1 MERALDT
8 RVSSAESE
16 DRAAE
21 ANGFPRAAQVYLL
34 VVALGAAVATSMAF
48 AHGSPGSGDLITF
61 AILAGCAAIAQFFL
75 VGGGSYH
82 GLHTAIAF
90 VIAGALLLPPEL
102 VALMALVQ
110 HLPHGLKQRYPWYIQ
125 TFNVA
130 NYGLAALSAWSA
142 AQGVARLGDYV
153 PVGHELRFAAG
164 GLAASASWILVN
176 HFLLATMLR
185 LARAKSYRESGLFAL
200 KAMAMDLVVAA
211 LGVALASFWRSNPW
225 LIPAVV
231 APLVVSHRS
240 LSILALLRDSEER
253 FRAMFDSAAIGTGV
267 LDLDGKVMTSNR
279 ALEQM
284 LGYTKAELDG
294 MSAAELTHPDDRRR
308 ELELFAELA
317 EGKREEYRLEKR
329 CLAKGG
335 DIVWGHHTVS
345 LVRDAFTKPKFA
357 IAMLEDITPRKE
369 AEEERLRLE
378 TQLRQAQKMEAVGQ
392 LAGGVAHDFN
402 NLLTAIRG
410 YSEFALNRLGSEN
423 ASIRKDI
430 EEIAKSADRA
440 SSLTRQLLAFSRKQ
454 LLQPRILQLN
464 DVVSEVD
471 KMLRRLIGE
480 DIEVVTV
487 FGPTLG
493 RVKADPGQ
501 IEQVLVNLVVNA
513 RDAMP
518 DGGKL
523 TIETCNV
530 DVDEEY
536 SAAHEGLSPGRYVML
551 AVHDTGHGIDAQ
563 TKSRLFEPFFTTKE
577 QGKGTGLGL
586 ATVYGIVKQSGGYV
600 VVESEPGQGAA
611 FKVFLHRLEAG
622 ADEIERVVQI
632 AEERPRGSETVLL
645 VEDEDVVRNLVR
657 EILEGNGYTVL
668 EARNGAEALEIGRR
682 YAHSIHLLVTDVVM
696 PKMSGRELA
705 EHLVTIHRETRVLY
719 MSGYTDGAIGQHGV
733 LDPETELLQ
742 KPFTF
747 DALAQKVRKVLDAP
761 AATVAA

>member
-1 MERALDT
+1 MGRALDN
-8 RVSSAESE
+8 RVSTGEGGVRTP
-16 DRAAE
+16 D
-21 ANGFPRAAQVYLL
+21 ANGLPRGAQLYLF
-34 VVALGAAVATSMAF
+34 ALALIAVLATGISF
-48 AHGSPGSGDLITF
+48 TNGGPSTGDLATF

-125 TFNVA
+125 TFNIA
-130 NYGLAALSAWSA
+130 NYSLAALAAWGA
-142 AQGVARLGDYV
+142 AHIVGHAALGDSQ
-153 PVGHELRFAAG
+153 LRFALTG
-164 GLAASASWILVN
+164 VAASVVWIVVN
-176 HFLLATMLR
+176 HSALASMLR
-185 LARAKSYRESGLFAL
+185 LARGTSYRESGLFSL
-200 KAMAMDLVVAA
+200 KTMAMDLVVAS

-225 LIPAVV
+225 LTPAVI

-240 LSILALLRDSEER
+240 LSILSLLRDSEER
-253 FRAMFDSAAIGTGV
+253 FRAMFESAAIGTGV
-267 LDLDGKVMTSNR
+267 LDLDGRIVTSNR

-284 LGYTKAELDG
+284 LGFTKEEIE
-294 MSAAELTHPDDRRR
+294 SQTAAELTHPEDRT
-308 ELELFAELA
+308 LELQLFGELA

-335 DIVWGHHTVS
+335 EVVWGHHTVS
-345 LVRDAFTKPKFA
+345 LVRDGFSKPKFA
-357 IAMLEDITPRKE
+357 IAMLEDITPRRQ
-369 AEEERLRLE
+369 AEDERIRLE
-378 TQLRQAQKMEAVGQ
+378 SQLRQAQKMEAVGQ

-410 YSEFALNRLGSEN
+410 YSEFALNRLGDEPS
-423 ASIRKDI
+423 SIRKDI

-464 DVVSEVD
+464 DVVGEVD

-487 FGPTLG
+487 FGRTLG

-513 RDAMP
+513 RDAML

-523 TIETCNV
+523 TIETKNV
-530 DVDEEY
+530 DIDEEY
-536 SAAHEGLSPGRYVML
+536 AAAHEGLSPGRYVML
-551 AVHDTGHGIDAQ
+551 AVHDTGHGIDAE
-563 TKSRLFEPFFTTKE
+563 TKTRLFEPFFTTKE

-600 VVESEPGQGAA
+600 LVESEPGNGAA

-622 ADEIERVVQI
+622 TDEVAQVVQFV
-632 AEERPRGSETVLL
+632 EERPQGSETVLL

-657 EILEGNGYTVL
+657 EILEVNGYTVL
-668 EARNGAEALEIGRR
+668 EARNGAEALELGRGFR
-682 YAHSIHLLVTDVVM
+682 SPIHLLVTDVVM

-705 EHLVTIHRETRVLY
+705 ERLVTIHRETRVLY

-733 LDPETELLQ
+733 LDAHTELLQ

-747 DALAQKVRKVLDAP
+747 DALAQKVRKVIDAP
-761 AATVAA
+761 PATVAA

>member
-1 MERALDT
+1 MEHALDT
-8 RVSSAESE
+8 RVSNSE
-16 DRAAE
+16 VSKPRGSGDE
-21 ANGFPRAAQVYLL
+21 FPRKGQIYLLAL
-34 VVALGAAVATSMAF
+34 VVATVAATAPAFAGSSPSGNNILTFAVLAGAAAV
-48 AHGSPGSGDLITF
+48 
-61 AILAGCAAIAQFFL
+61 AQFFL

-125 TFNVA
+125 TFNIA
-130 NYGLAALSAWSA
+130 NYTSAALAAW
-142 AQGVARLGDYV
+142 GVAQVVGDAA
-153 PVGHELRFAAG
+153 PGGPELRFALTGA
-164 GLAASASWILVN
+164 AASLTWILVN
-176 HFLLATMLR
+176 HSLLATMLR
-185 LARAKSYRESGLFAL
+185 LARGTSYRESGLFSA
-200 KAMAMDLVVAA
+200 KTIAMDMVVAA
-211 LGVALASFWRSNPW
+211 LGVALASFWKSNPW
-225 LIPAVV
+225 LTPAVI

-240 LSILALLRDSEER
+240 LSILAQLRDSEER

-267 LDLDGKVMTSNR
+267 LDLEGRVVTSNR

-284 LGYTKAELDG
+284 LGYEKDELASL
-294 MSAAELTHPDDRRR
+294 SAAELTHPDDRDR
-308 ELELFAELA
+308 ELELFGELA
-317 EGKREEYRLEKR
+317 EGRREEYRLEKR
-329 CLAKGG
+329 VLAKDGEV
-335 DIVWGHHTVS
+335 VWAHHTVS
-345 LVRDAFTKPKFA
+345 LVRDAFTQPKFA
-357 IAMLEDITPRKE
+357 IAMLEDITPRRQ
-369 AEEERLRLE
+369 AEDERIRLE
-378 TQLRQAQKMEAVGQ
+378 SQLRQAQKMEAVGQ

-410 YSEFALNRLGSEN
+410 YSEFALNRVGGSDP
-423 ASIRKDI
+423 ALQKDI
-430 EEIAKSADRA
+430 EEISRSADRA

-487 FGPTLG
+487 FGRALG

-523 TIETCNV
+523 TIETSNV
-530 DVDEEY
+530 DIDDEFA
-536 SAAHEGLSPGRYVML
+536 SHHDGLLPGRYVKL
-551 AVHDTGHGIDAQ
+551 AVHDTGHGMDAE
-563 TKSRLFEPFFTTKE
+563 TKTRLFEPFFTTKE

-600 VVESEPGQGAA
+600 IVDSEPGRGAA
-611 FKVFLHRLEAG
+611 FKIFLHRLEAG
-622 ADEIERVVQI
+622 VDE
-632 AEERPRGSETVLL
+632 AEHPVRLEEARPRGSETVLL
-645 VEDEDVVRNLVR
+645 VEDEEVVRNLVR
-657 EILEGNGYTVL
+657 EILQGNGYAVL
-668 EARNGAEALEIGRR
+668 EARNGAEALELGERFT
-682 YAHSIHLLVTDVVM
+682 APIHLLVTDVVM

-705 EHLVTIHRETRVLY
+705 ERLVTIHRETRVLY

-733 LDPETELLQ
+733 LDPHTELLQ

-747 DALAQKVRKVLDAP
+747 DDLAQKVRKVLDAP
-761 AATVAA
+761 PATVAA

>member
-1 MERALDT
+1 MMQSQGVPAAAGHAAVQDPRMVEGLPRRAQ
-8 RVSSAESE
+8 A
-16 DRAAE
+16 
-21 ANGFPRAAQVYLL
+21 YLL
-34 VVALGAAVATSMAF
+34 AVGAAATVAGALALT
-48 AHGSPGSGDLITF
+48 HGQPSSNDWLTF
-61 AILAGCAAIAQFFL
+61 AILATAAAVAQFFL

-90 VIAGALLLPPEL
+90 VIAGSLLLPPEL

-110 HLPHGLKQRYPWYIQ
+110 HLPHGLQQRYPWYIQ
-125 TFNVA
+125 TFNVC
-130 NYGLAALSAWSA
+130 NYTSAALAAWGTAQLVGGA
-142 AQGVARLGDYV
+142 APGDAQ
-153 PVGHELRFAAG
+153 LRFALAG
-164 GLAASASWILVN
+164 AAAAIVWIFVN

-185 LARAKSYRESGLFAL
+185 LARGKSYRESGLLSPATITT
-200 KAMAMDLVVAA
+200 DLVVAA
-211 LGVALASFWRSNPW
+211 LGIALASFWRSNPW
-225 LIPAVV
+225 LTPAVIG
-231 APLVVSHRS
+231 PLLLSHRS
-240 LSILALLRDSEER
+240 LSIAALLRDSEER

-267 LDLDGKVMTSNR
+267 LDLQGRVVTSNR

-284 LGYTKAELDG
+284 LGYTKDELA
-294 MSAAELTHPDDRRR
+294 SLTAAELTHPDDRSR
-308 ELELFAELA
+308 ELEYFGELA
-317 EGKREEYRLEKR
+317 EGKREEYRLEQR
-329 CLAKGG
+329 CLAKEGEV
-335 DIVWGHHTVS
+335 VWGHHTVS
-345 LVRDAFTKPKFA
+345 LVRDGFSRPKFA
-357 IAMLEDITPRKE
+357 IAMLEDITPRRQSE
-369 AEEERLRLE
+369 DERLRLE
-378 TQLRQAQKMEAVGQ
+378 SQLRQAQKMEAVGQ

-410 YSEFALNRLGSEN
+410 YSEFALNRLGEGN
-423 ASIRKDI
+423 TGIRKDI

-487 FGPTLG
+487 FGRALG

-523 TIETCNV
+523 TIETTNV
-530 DVDEEY
+530 DIDEEY
-536 SAAHEGLSPGRYVML
+536 AAAHEGLFPGRYVML
-551 AVHDTGHGIDAQ
+551 AVHDTGHGIDAE

-586 ATVYGIVKQSGGYV
+586 ATVYGIVKQSGGYIG
-600 VVESEPGQGAA
+600 VESEPGMGAA

-622 ADEIERVVQI
+622 KDEAERVVHI

-645 VEDEDVVRNLVR
+645 VEDEEVVRNLVR
-657 EILEGNGYTVL
+657 EILEGNGYTVI
-668 EARNGAEALEIGRR
+668 EARNGAEALGLGRR
-682 YAHSIHLLVTDVVM
+682 FTAPIHLLVTDVVM

-705 EHLVTIHRETRVLY
+705 ERLVTIHRETRVLY

-733 LDPETELLQ
+733 LDPHTEFLQ

-761 AATVAA
+761 PATVAA

>member
-1 MERALDT
+1 MTQSQRVAAVGGHAGAQGPRIAEGLPRRAQ
-8 RVSSAESE
+8 A
-16 DRAAE
+16 
-21 ANGFPRAAQVYLL
+21 YLL
-34 VVALGAAVATSMAF
+34 TLAAAVTLAGAIAL
-48 AHGSPGSGDLITF
+48 AHGRPTSGDWLTF
-61 AILAGCAAIAQFFL
+61 AILAASAAVAQFFL

-90 VIAGALLLPPEL
+90 VIAGALILPPEL
-102 VALMALVQ
+102 VVLMALVQ

-130 NYGLAALSAWSA
+130 NYGAAALAAWGA
-142 AQGVARLGDYV
+142 AQL
-153 PVGHELRFAAG
+153 VGNTAIWDSQLRFALTGA
-164 GLAASASWILVN
+164 AASVVWILVN
-176 HFLLATMLR
+176 HSLLATMLR
-185 LARAKSYRESGLFAL
+185 LARGTSYRESGLFSP
-200 KAMAMDLVVAA
+200 KTMAMDLVVAS

-225 LIPAVV
+225 LTPAVI

-240 LSILALLRDSEER
+240 LSILSLLRDSEGR
-253 FRAMFDSAAIGTGV
+253 FRAMFESAAIGTGV
-267 LDLDGKVMTSNR
+267 LDLEGRIVTSNR

-284 LGYTKAELDG
+284 LGFTKKELE
-294 MSAAELTHPDDRRR
+294 SQTAAELTHPDDRAR
-308 ELELFAELA
+308 ELELFSELA
-317 EGKREEYRLEKR
+317 EGKRDEYRLEKR

-335 DIVWGHHTVS
+335 DVVWGHHTVS
-345 LVRDAFTKPKFA
+345 LVRDGFSRPRFA
-357 IAMLEDITPRKE
+357 IAMLEDITPRRQ
-369 AEEERLRLE
+369 AEEAHLRLE
-378 TQLRQAQKMEAVGQ
+378 SQLRQAQKMEAVGQ

-410 YSEFALNRLGSEN
+410 YSEFALNRLGEGN
-423 ASIRKDI
+423 PSIRKDI

-464 DVVSEVD
+464 DVIGEVD

-480 DIEVVTV
+480 DIEVVNV
-487 FGPTLG
+487 FERSLG

-501 IEQVLVNLVVNA
+501 VEQVLVNLVVNA

-518 DGGKL
+518 EGGKL
-523 TIETCNV
+523 TIETTNV

-536 SAAHEGLSPGRYVML
+536 AAAHDGLYAGHYVVL
-551 AVHDTGHGIDAQ
+551 GVYDTGHGIDAQ

-577 QGKGTGLGL
+577 PGKGTGLGL
-586 ATVYGIVKQSGGYV
+586 ATVYGIVKQSEGYV
-600 VVESEPGQGAA
+600 LVESEPGKGAA

-622 ADEIERVVQI
+622 ADEIEHVLHVV
-632 AEERPRGSETVLL
+632 EDRPRGSETVLL
-645 VEDEDVVRNLVR
+645 VEDEEVVRNLVR

-668 EARNGAEALEIGRR
+668 EARNGAEALELGRR
-682 YAHSIHLLVTDVVM
+682 FKGPIHLLVTDVVM

-705 EHLVTIHRETRVLY
+705 DRLVTIHRETRVLY

-733 LDPETELLQ
+733 LDPYTEFLQ

>member
-1 MERALDT
+1 MGRALDT
-8 RVSSAESE
+8 RVSSGENAV
-16 DRAAE
+16 RAPE
-21 ANGFPRAAQVYLL
+21 ANGFPRAAQLYLFGL
-34 VVALGAAVATSMAF
+34 VLATALGAGLALA
-48 AHGSPGSGDLITF
+48 PGAPSTGDLVTF
-61 AILAGCAAIAQFFL
+61 AILAACAAVAQFFL

-102 VALMALVQ
+102 VVLMALVQ

-125 TFNVA
+125 TFNIA
-130 NYGLAALSAWSA
+130 NYGLAALAAWGA
-142 AQGVARLGDYV
+142 AHLVAATAIGDS
-153 PVGHELRFAAG
+153 ELRFALTGA
-164 GLAASASWILVN
+164 AASVVWILVN
-176 HFLLATMLR
+176 HSLLATMLR
-185 LARAKSYRESGLFAL
+185 LARGTSYRESGLFSP
-200 KAMAMDLVVAA
+200 KTMAMDLVVAS
-211 LGVALASFWRSNPW
+211 LGVALVSFWRSNPW
-225 LIPAVV
+225 LMPAVI

-240 LSILALLRDSEER
+240 LSILSMLRDSEER

-267 LDLDGKVMTSNR
+267 LDLEGRIVTSNR
-279 ALEQM
+279 ALEEM
-284 LGYTKAELDG
+284 LGFTKEELE
-294 MSAAELTHPDDRRR
+294 SRTAVELTHPDDRTR
-308 ELELFAELA
+308 ELQLFGELA

-335 DIVWGHHTVS
+335 DVVWGHHTVS
-345 LVRDAFTKPKFA
+345 LVRDGFSRPKFA
-357 IAMLEDITPRKE
+357 IAMLEDITPRRQ
-369 AEEERLRLE
+369 AEEARLRLE
-378 TQLRQAQKMEAVGQ
+378 SQLRQAQKMEAVGQ

-410 YSEFALNRLGSEN
+410 YSEFALNRLGDGNE
-423 ASIRKDI
+423 SIRKDI

-464 DVVSEVD
+464 DVVGEVD

-487 FGPTLG
+487 FGRALG

-523 TIETCNV
+523 TIETTNV
-530 DVDEEY
+530 DVDDEY
-536 SAAHEGLSPGRYVML
+536 AAAHEGLAAGNYVML
-551 AVHDTGHGIDAQ
+551 AVHDTGHGIDIE

-586 ATVYGIVKQSGGYV
+586 ATVYGIVKQSGGYI
-600 VVESEPGQGAA
+600 VVESEPGKGAA

-622 ADEIERVVQI
+622 ANAVEHVLHVV
-632 AEERPRGSETVLL
+632 EERPRGSETVLL
-645 VEDEDVVRNLVR
+645 VEDEEVVRNLVR

-668 EARNGAEALEIGRR
+668 EARNGAEALDLGRR
-682 YAHSIHLLVTDVVM
+682 FKGPIHLLVTDVVM

-705 EHLVTIHRETRVLY
+705 ERLVTIHRETRILY

-742 KPFTF
+742 KPFSF
-747 DALAQKVRKVLDAP
+747 DELAQKVRKVIDAP
-761 AATVAA
+761 PATVAA

>member
-1 MERALDT
+1 MSLAT
-8 RVSSAESE
+8 
-16 DRAAE
+16 
-21 ANGFPRAAQVYLL
+21 
-34 VVALGAAVATSMAF
+34 VVAAVPTF
-48 AHGSPGSGDLITF
+48 AHGAPKPGDLLTF

-125 TFNVA
+125 TFNVC
-130 NYGLAALSAWSA
+130 NYTSAALAAWGTAH
-142 AQGVARLGDYV
+142 VVGDVV
-153 PVGHELRFAAG
+153 PGNAELRFALAG
-164 GLAASASWILVN
+164 AAASIVWIFVN
-176 HFLLATMLR
+176 HMLLATMLR
-185 LARAKSYRESGLFAL
+185 IARGTSYRESGLFSP
-200 KAMAMDLVVAA
+200 KTMAMDLVVAS

-225 LIPAVV
+225 LTPAVI
-231 APLVVSHRS
+231 APLIVSHRS

-267 LDLDGKVMTSNR
+267 LDLEGRVVTSNR

-284 LGYTKAELDG
+284 LGYSKEELA
-294 MSAAELTHPDDRRR
+294 SLTAAELTHPDDRTH
-308 ELELFAELA
+308 ELELFGELA

-335 DIVWGHHTVS
+335 EVVWGHHTVS
-345 LVRDAFTKPKFA
+345 LVRDGFTRPKFA
-357 IAMLEDITPRKE
+357 IAMLEDITPRKQ

-378 TQLRQAQKMEAVGQ
+378 SQLRQAQKMEAVGQ

-410 YSEFALNRLGSEN
+410 YSEFALNRLGEGTN
-423 ASIRKDI
+423 GVRKDI

-487 FGPTLG
+487 FGRALG

-523 TIETCNV
+523 TIETSNV
-530 DVDEEY
+530 DVDEEF
-536 SAAHEGLSPGRYVML
+536 SETHEGLAPGRYVML
-551 AVHDTGHGIDAQ
+551 AVHDTGHGIDAE

-600 VVESEPGQGAA
+600 VVESEPGNGAA

-622 ADEIERVVQI
+622 VDEVQRVTQI
-632 AEERPRGSETVLL
+632 DEERPRGSETVLL
-645 VEDEDVVRNLVR
+645 VEDEEVVRNLVR

-668 EARNGAEALEIGRR
+668 EARNGAEALDLGRR
-682 YAHSIHLLVTDVVM
+682 FTGPIHLLVTDVVM

-705 EHLVTIHRETRVLY
+705 ERLVTIHRETRVLY
-719 MSGYTDGAIGQHGV
+719 MSGYTDGAIGHHGV
-733 LDPETELLQ
+733 LDPHTELLQ

-761 AATVAA
+761 PATVAA

>member
-1 MERALDT
+1 MRQALDT
-8 RVSSAESE
+8 RVSSSE
-16 DRAAE
+16 GHERAAG
-21 ANGFPRAAQVYLL
+21 ADGLPRAAQLYLF
-34 VVALGAAVATSMAF
+34 ALTLAASLAGAIALAQGA
-48 AHGSPGSGDLITF
+48 PGSGDLLTF
-61 AILAGCAAIAQFFL
+61 TILAGCAATAQFFL

-130 NYGLAALSAWSA
+130 NYTSAALAAW
-142 AQGVARLGDYV
+142 GVARLVSDGA
-153 PVGHELRFAAG
+153 PGSAQLRFALTGA
-164 GLAASASWILVN
+164 AASIVWILVN
-176 HFLLATMLR
+176 HLLLATMLR
-185 LARAKSYRESGLFAL
+185 LARGTSYRESGLFSP
-200 KAMAMDLVVAA
+200 KTMAMDLVVAS

-225 LIPAVV
+225 LTPAVI

-240 LSILALLRDSEER
+240 LSILAQLRDSEER
-253 FRAMFDSAAIGTGV
+253 FRAMFESAAIGTGV
-267 LDLDGKVMTSNR
+267 LDLEGRLVTSNR

-284 LGYTKAELDG
+284 LGYEKDELAG
-294 MSAAELTHPDDRRR
+294 LSAAELTHPDDRDRER
-308 ELELFAELA
+308 ELFGELA
-317 EGKREEYRLEKR
+317 DGKREEYRLEKR
-329 CLAKGG
+329 VLAKRGEV
-335 DIVWGHHTVS
+335 VWGHHTVS

-357 IAMLEDITPRKE
+357 IAMLEDITPRKQ

-410 YSEFALNRLGSEN
+410 YSEFALNRLGEGN
-423 ASIRKDI
+423 EGLRKDI

-487 FGPTLG
+487 FGRTLG

-513 RDAMP
+513 RDAML

-523 TIETCNV
+523 TIETSNV
-530 DVDEEY
+530 DVDDEL
-536 SAAHEGLSPGRYVML
+536 SIAHEGLAPGRYVML
-551 AVHDTGHGIDAQ
+551 AVRDTGHGIDAE

-577 QGKGTGLGL
+577 LGKGTGLGL
-586 ATVYGIVKQSGGYV
+586 ATVYGIVKQSGGYIA
-600 VVESEPGQGAA
+600 VESEPGKGAS
-611 FKVFLHRLEAG
+611 FKIFLHRLEAG
-622 ADEIERVVQI
+622 VDEADRTIAHIE
-632 AEERPRGSETVLL
+632 EERPHGSETVLL
-645 VEDEDVVRNLVR
+645 VEDEEVVRNLVR

-668 EARNGAEALEIGRR
+668 EAQNGAEALDLGRR
-682 YAHSIHLLVTDVVM
+682 FSAPIHLLVTDVVM

-705 EHLVTIHRETRVLY
+705 ERLVTIHRETRILY
-719 MSGYTDGAIGQHGV
+719 MSGYTDGAIGHHGV
-733 LDPETELLQ
+733 LDPHTELLQ

-761 AATVAA
+761 PATVAA

>member
-1 MERALDT
+1 MSRALDT
-8 RVSSAESE
+8 RVSSSAEAS
-16 DRAAE
+16 RAPE
-21 ANGFPRAAQVYLL
+21 ANGFPRAAQLYLSSL
-34 VVALGAAVATSMAF
+34 ALATALATGIAFTQGA
-48 AHGSPGSGDLITF
+48 PGTGDLLTF
-61 AILAGCAAIAQFFL
+61 AILASCAAVAQFFL

-90 VIAGALLLPPEL
+90 VIAGALLLPLEL
-102 VALMALVQ
+102 VVLMALVQ
-110 HLPHGLKQRYPWYIQ
+110 HLPHGLKSRYPWYIQ
-125 TFNVA
+125 TFNIA
-130 NYGLAALSAWSA
+130 NYGLAALAAWGA
-142 AQGVARLGDYV
+142 AYSTKGLQGPLALT
-153 PVGHELRFAAG
+153 PELRFAIG
-164 GLAASASWILVN
+164 GLSASVVWILVN

-185 LARAKSYRESGLFAL
+185 LARAKSYRESGLFSP
-200 KAMAMDLVVAA
+200 KTMAMDLVVAA

-225 LIPAVV
+225 LTPAVI
-231 APLVVSHRS
+231 APLIVSHRS

-267 LDLDGKVMTSNR
+267 LDLDGKVVTSNR

-284 LGYTKAELDG
+284 LGYTKEELV
-294 MSAAELTHPDDRRR
+294 SLTAAELTHPDDRSG
-308 ELELFAELA
+308 ELDLFAELA

-335 DIVWGHHTVS
+335 EVVWGHHTVS

-357 IAMLEDITPRKE
+357 IAMLEDITPRKA

-378 TQLRQAQKMEAVGQ
+378 SQLRQAQKMEAVGQ

-423 ASIRKDI
+423 SSIRKDI

-464 DVVSEVD
+464 DVVGEVD

-480 DIEVVTV
+480 DIEVVTI
-487 FGPTLG
+487 FGRALG

-523 TIETCNV
+523 TIETTNV
-530 DVDEEY
+530 DVDEDY

-551 AVHDTGHGIDAQ
+551 AVHDTGHGIDAT

-600 VVESEPGQGAA
+600 VVESEPGKGAA
-611 FKVFLHRLEAG
+611 FKIFLHRLEAG
-622 ADEIERVVQI
+622 MDELERVVHI
-632 AEERPRGSETVLL
+632 PEERPRGSETVLL
-645 VEDEDVVRNLVR
+645 VEDEEVVRNLVR
-657 EILEGNGYTVL
+657 EILEGNGYTVI
-668 EARNGAEALEIGRR
+668 EAQNGAEALDLGRQVTTP
-682 YAHSIHLLVTDVVM
+682 IHLLVTDVVM

-705 EHLVTIHRETRVLY
+705 ERLVTIHRETRVLY
-719 MSGYTDGAIGQHGV
+719 MSGYTDGAIGQQGV
-733 LDPETELLQ
+733 LDPHTEFLQ

-747 DALAQKVRKVLDAP
+747 DDLAQKVRKVLDAP

>member
-1 MERALDT
+1 MT
-8 RVSSAESE
+8 QSQGVSAAAGS
-16 DRAAE
+16 AAE
-21 ANGFPRAAQVYLL
+21 QGRRRVEGLPRQAQAYLL
-34 VVALGAAVATSMAF
+34 AVGAVATLASGLALL
-48 AHGSPGSGDLITF
+48 HGEPTSGDWLTF
-61 AILAGCAAIAQFFL
+61 VILASSAAVAQFFL

-90 VIAGALLLPPEL
+90 VIAGSLLLPPEL

-110 HLPHGLKQRYPWYIQ
+110 HLPHGLQQRYPWYIQ
-125 TFNVA
+125 TFNVC
-130 NYGLAALSAWSA
+130 NYTCAALAAW
-142 AQGVARLGDYV
+142 GTARLVADAAPGD
-153 PVGHELRFAAG
+153 PQLRFALAG
-164 GLAASASWILVN
+164 AAASVVWIFVN
-176 HFLLATMLR
+176 HTLLGTMLR
-185 LARAKSYRESGLFAL
+185 LARGKSYRESGLLSPATI
-200 KAMAMDLVVAA
+200 MTDLVVAA
-211 LGVALASFWRSNPW
+211 LGVALASFWLSNPW
-225 LIPAVV
+225 LIPAVIG
-231 APLVVSHRS
+231 PLLLSHRS
-240 LSILALLRDSEER
+240 LSIAALLRDSEER

-267 LDLDGKVMTSNR
+267 LDLDGRVVTSNR

-284 LGYTKAELDG
+284 LGYTKDELANLT
-294 MSAAELTHPDDRRR
+294 AAELTHPDDRDR
-308 ELELFAELA
+308 ELEFFGELA

-335 DIVWGHHTVS
+335 EVVWGHHTVS
-345 LVRDAFTKPKFA
+345 LVRDGFTRPKFA

-378 TQLRQAQKMEAVGQ
+378 SQLRQAQKMEAVGQ

-410 YSEFALNRLGSEN
+410 YSEFALNRLGEGDT
-423 ASIRKDI
+423 SIRKDI

-440 SSLTRQLLAFSRKQ
+440 SSLTSQLLAFSRKQ
-454 LLQPRILQLN
+454 LLQPRVLHLN
-464 DVVSEVD
+464 EVVSEVE

-480 DIEVVTV
+480 DIEVVTA
-487 FGPTLG
+487 FGRSLG

-518 DGGKL
+518 DGGRL
-523 TIETCNV
+523 TIETRNV
-530 DVDEEY
+530 DIDDEY
-536 SAAHEGLSPGRYVML
+536 ASAHEGLYPGHYVML
-551 AVHDTGHGIDAQ
+551 AVHDTGHGMDAE

-600 VVESEPGQGAA
+600 GVESEPGKGAA

-622 ADEIERVVQI
+622 LAEAEPVVHI
-632 AEERPRGSETVLL
+632 VEERPRGSETVLL
-645 VEDEDVVRNLVR
+645 VEDEEVVRNLVR
-657 EILEGNGYTVL
+657 EILEGNGYTVI
-668 EARNGAEALEIGRR
+668 EARNGAEALELGRSF
-682 YAHSIHLLVTDVVM
+682 AGPIHLLVTDVVM

-705 EHLVTIHRETRVLY
+705 ERLVTIHRETRVLY
-719 MSGYTDGAIGQHGV
+719 MSGYTDGAISQHGV
-733 LDPETELLQ
+733 LDPHTELLQ

-761 AATVAA
+761 PATVAA

>member
-1 MERALDT
+1 VL
-8 RVSSAESE
+8 RVHQS
-16 DRAAE
+16 D
-21 ANGFPRAAQVYLL
+21 FPRAAQLYLFL
-34 VVALGAAVATSMAF
+34 LSIATLAATAFAFAFGRPSGGELLTFAVLAGSAAV
-48 AHGSPGSGDLITF
+48 
-61 AILAGCAAIAQFFL
+61 AQFFL

-102 VALMALVQ
+102 VAMTALVQ

-125 TFNVA
+125 TFNVV
-130 NYGLAALSAWSA
+130 NYAAAALAAWGA
-142 AQGVARLGDYV
+142 AQL
-153 PVGHELRFAAG
+153 VGSGGSELRFALM
-164 GLAASASWILVN
+164 GLAASLAWILVN

-185 LARAKSYRESGLFAL
+185 LARGTSYRESELFSA
-200 KAMAMDLVVAA
+200 KTIAMDLVVAS
-211 LGVALASFWRSNPW
+211 LGVALAAFWQSNPW
-225 LIPAVV
+225 LIPAVI

-240 LSILALLRDSEER
+240 LSILAQLRDSEER

-267 LDLDGKVMTSNR
+267 LDLRGRVVTSNP
-279 ALEQM
+279 ALELM
-284 LGYTKAELDG
+284 LGYEKDELAG
-294 MSAAELTHPDDRRR
+294 KSAAELTHPDDRER
-308 ELELFAELA
+308 ELELFGALVQ
-317 EGKREEYRLEKR
+317 GKREEYRLEKR
-329 CLAKGG
+329 ILAKSGE
-335 DIVWGHHTVS
+335 VMWAHHTVS

-357 IAMLEDITPRKE
+357 IAMLEDITPRKQ
-369 AEEERLRLE
+369 AEDERTRLE
-378 TQLRQAQKMEAVGQ
+378 SQLRQAQKMEAVGQ

-410 YSEFALNRLGSEN
+410 YSEFALNRIGDGDPSL
-423 ASIRKDI
+423 RKDI
-430 EEIAKSADRA
+430 EEISKSADRA

-480 DIEVVTV
+480 DIEVVTI
-487 FGPTLG
+487 FGRALG

-523 TIETCNV
+523 TIETSNV
-530 DVDEEY
+530 DVDDEL
-536 SAAHEGLSPGRYVML
+536 AAAYHGLLPGRYVML

-600 VVESEPGQGAA
+600 IVESEPGRGAA
-611 FKVFLHRLEAG
+611 FRVFLNRLEAG
-622 ADEIERVVQI
+622 VEEVDLVRVD
-632 AEERPRGSETVLL
+632 EERPRGSETVLL
-645 VEDEDVVRNLVR
+645 VEDEEVVRNLVR

-668 EARNGAEALEIGRR
+668 EARNGAEALELGRQ
-682 YAHSIHLLVTDVVM
+682 HTSPIDLLVTDVVM

-705 EHLVTIHRETRVLY
+705 ERLVTIHRETRVLY

-733 LDPETELLQ
+733 LDPHIELLQ

-761 AATVAA
+761 PATVAA

>member
-1 MERALDT
+1 MDEALDT
-8 RVSSAESE
+8 RVSGREQPE
-16 DRAAE
+16 PTTRGDD
-21 ANGFPRAAQVYLL
+21 FPRRGRLYLFGVVGVTILAAAPFFADGPPGTHDLF
-34 VVALGAAVATSMAF
+34 AF
-48 AHGSPGSGDLITF
+48 AV
-61 AILAGCAAIAQFFL
+61 LAGCAAIAQFFL

-90 VIAGALLLPPEL
+90 VVAGALLLPPEL

-110 HLPHGLKQRYPWYIQ
+110 HLPHGLRQRYPWYIQ

-130 NYGLAALSAWSA
+130 NYSAAALAAWGA
-142 AQGVARLGDYV
+142 AQL
-153 PVGHELRFAAG
+153 VGGGGSELRFALT
-164 GLAASASWILVN
+164 GLAASLAWIFVN

-185 LARAKSYRESGLFAL
+185 LARGTSYRESGLFSA
-200 KAMAMDLVVAA
+200 KTIAMDLVVAS
-211 LGVALASFWRSNPW
+211 LGVALAAFWRSNPW
-225 LIPAVV
+225 LIPAVI

-240 LSILALLRDSEER
+240 LSILAQLRDSEER

-267 LDLDGKVMTSNR
+267 LDLDGCVVTSNP
-279 ALEQM
+279 ALELM
-284 LGYTKAELDG
+284 LGYDKDELAG
-294 MSAAELTHPDDRRR
+294 KSAAELTHPDDRDR
-308 ELELFAELA
+308 ELELFGELA
-317 EGKREEYRLEKR
+317 QGKREEYRLEKR
-329 CLAKGG
+329 VLAKRGEV
-335 DIVWGHHTVS
+335 VWAHHTVS
-345 LVRDAFTKPKFA
+345 LVRDAFTKPRFA
-357 IAMLEDITPRKE
+357 IAMLEDITPRKQ
-369 AEEERLRLE
+369 AEDERVRLE
-378 TQLRQAQKMEAVGQ
+378 SQLRQAQKMEAVGQ

-410 YSEFALNRLGSEN
+410 YSEFALNRLGEGN
-423 ASIRKDI
+423 PGLRKDI

-480 DIEVVTV
+480 DIEVVTI
-487 FGPTLG
+487 FGRALG

-523 TIETCNV
+523 TIETSNV
-530 DVDEEY
+530 DVDEELA
-536 SAAHEGLSPGRYVML
+536 AAHDGLLPGRYVML
-551 AVHDTGHGIDAQ
+551 AVHDTGHGIDAA

-600 VVESEPGQGAA
+600 IVESEPGNGAA
-611 FKVFLHRLEAG
+611 FKVFLNRLEAG
-622 ADEIERVVQI
+622 VEEVEGILRIDD
-632 AEERPRGSETVLL
+632 ERPRGSETVLL
-645 VEDEDVVRNLVR
+645 VEDEEVVRNLVR

-668 EARNGAEALEIGRR
+668 EARNGAEALELGRQFT
-682 YAHSIHLLVTDVVM
+682 SPIHLLVTDVVM

-705 EHLVTIHRETRVLY
+705 ERLVTIHRETRVLY

-733 LDPETELLQ
+733 LDPHTELLQ

-747 DALAQKVRKVLDAP
+747 EALAQKVRKVLDAP
-761 AATVAA
+761 PATVAA

>member
-1 MERALDT
+1 MGRALDT
-8 RVSSAESE
+8 RVSTSKRGE
-16 DRAAE
+16 RAPE
-21 ANGFPRAAQVYLL
+21 ANGFPRAAQLYLFAL
-34 VVALGAAVATSMAF
+34 SLATALATGIAFMQGGLGA
-48 AHGSPGSGDLITF
+48 GDLVTF
-61 AILAGCAAIAQFFL
+61 AILAACAAVAQFFL

-102 VALMALVQ
+102 VVLMALVQ
-110 HLPHGLKQRYPWYIQ
+110 HMPHGLKQRYPWYIQ

-130 NYGLAALSAWSA
+130 NYGFAALAAWGA
-142 AQGVARLGDYV
+142 AQLVGGVALGDSQ
-153 PVGHELRFAAG
+153 LRFALTGA
-164 GLAASASWILVN
+164 AASVAWILVN

-185 LARAKSYRESGLFAL
+185 LARGTDYRESGLFSL
-200 KAMAMDLVVAA
+200 KTMAMDLVVAS

-225 LIPAVV
+225 LTPAVI
-231 APLVVSHRS
+231 APLIVSHRS
-240 LSILALLRDSEER
+240 LSILSLLRDSEER
-253 FRAMFDSAAIGTGV
+253 FRAMFESAAIGTGV
-267 LDLDGKVMTSNR
+267 LDLEGRIVTSNR

-284 LGYTKAELDG
+284 LGFTKEELEG
-294 MSAAELTHPDDRRR
+294 QTAAELTHPDDRTS
-308 ELELFAELA
+308 ELELFGELA
-317 EGKREEYRLEKR
+317 QGKREEYRLEKR

-335 DIVWGHHTVS
+335 EVVWGHHTVS
-345 LVRDAFTKPKFA
+345 LVRDGFSRPKFA
-357 IAMLEDITPRKE
+357 IAMLEDITPRKQ
-369 AEEERLRLE
+369 AEDERLRLE
-378 TQLRQAQKMEAVGQ
+378 SQLRQAQKMEAVGQ

-410 YSEFALNRLGSEN
+410 YSEFALNRLGEEDS
-423 ASIRKDI
+423 SIRKDI

-487 FGPTLG
+487 FGRTLG

-523 TIETCNV
+523 TIETKNV
-530 DVDEEY
+530 DIDEEY
-536 SAAHEGLSPGRYVML
+536 SAAHEGLAPGRYVML
-551 AVHDTGHGIDAQ
+551 AVHDTGHGIDAE

-600 VVESEPGQGAA
+600 VVESEPGMGAA

-622 ADEIERVVQI
+622 VDEVERVVHI
-632 AEERPRGSETVLL
+632 DEEQPRGSETVLL
-645 VEDEDVVRNLVR
+645 VEDEEVVRNLVR
-657 EILEGNGYTVL
+657 EILVGNGYTVL
-668 EARNGAEALEIGRR
+668 EARNGAEALDLGRR
-682 YAHSIHLLVTDVVM
+682 FTAPIHLLVSDVVM

-705 EHLVTIHRETRVLY
+705 ERLVTIHRETRVLY

-733 LDPETELLQ
+733 LDPHTELLE

-761 AATVAA
+761 ATVAA

>member
-1 MERALDT
+1 MQARELRAS
-8 RVSSAESE
+8 RGAESA
-16 DRAAE
+16 DRPAAK
-21 ANGFPRAAQVYLL
+21 ADFPRGGQLYLL
-34 VVALGAAVATSMAF
+34 ALGITTLAAAALTLIPAGPSA
-48 AHGSPGSGDLITF
+48 GDWLTF
-61 AILAGCAAIAQFFL
+61 ALLAGAASVAQFFL

-110 HLPHGLKQRYPWYIQ
+110 HLPHGLQQRYPWYIQ
-125 TFNVA
+125 TFNVC
-130 NYGLAALSAWSA
+130 NYTSAALAAWGA
-142 AQGVARLGDYV
+142 AQLVGEVAPGDSQ
-153 PVGHELRFAAG
+153 LRFALAG
-164 GLAASASWILVN
+164 AAASVVWILVN

-185 LARAKSYRESGLFAL
+185 LARDKSYRESGLFSV
-200 KAMAMDLVVAA
+200 KTMAMDLVVAA

-225 LIPAVV
+225 LTPAVI

-240 LSILALLRDSEER
+240 LSILAMLRDSEER

-267 LDLDGKVMTSNR
+267 LDLEGKVVTSNR

-284 LGYTKAELDG
+284 LGYTKEELV
-294 MSAAELTHPDDRRR
+294 SLTAAELTHPDDRCG

-317 EGKREEYRLEKR
+317 DGKREEYRLEKR

-335 DIVWGHHTVS
+335 EVVWGHHTVS

-357 IAMLEDITPRKE
+357 IAMLEDITPRKQ

-378 TQLRQAQKMEAVGQ
+378 SQLRQAQKMEAVGQ

-410 YSEFALNRLGSEN
+410 YSEFALNRLGSEKS
-423 ASIRKDI
+423 SIRKDI

-464 DVVSEVD
+464 DVVGEVD

-480 DIEVVTV
+480 DIEVVTI
-487 FGPTLG
+487 FGRALG

-501 IEQVLVNLVVNA
+501 VEQVLVNLVVNA

-523 TIETCNV
+523 TIETTNV

-536 SAAHEGLSPGRYVML
+536 SAAHEGLSAGRYVML
-551 AVHDTGHGIDAQ
+551 AVHDTGHGIDAE

-586 ATVYGIVKQSGGYV
+586 ATVYGIVKQSGGHV
-600 VVESEPGQGAA
+600 IVESEPGKGAA

-622 ADEIERVVQI
+622 MDEIERVVHI
-632 AEERPRGSETVLL
+632 EEERPRGSETVLL
-645 VEDEDVVRNLVR
+645 VEDEEVVRNLVR

-668 EARNGAEALEIGRR
+668 EAQNGAEALDLGRR
-682 YAHSIHLLVTDVVM
+682 VTTPIQLLVTDVVM

-705 EHLVTIHRETRVLY
+705 ERLVTIHRETRVLY

-733 LDPETELLQ
+733 LDPHTEFLQ

-747 DALAQKVRKVLDAP
+747 DDLAQKVRKVLDAP
-761 AATVAA
+761 PATVAA

>member
-1 MERALDT
+1 MQQARKLLASHGVGPAERP
-8 RVSSAESE
+8 
-16 DRAAE
+16 AAT
-21 ANGFPRAAQVYLL
+21 GDFPRRAQLYLL
-34 VVALGAAVATSMAF
+34 ALGLATLAAAAPAF
-48 AHGSPGSGDLITF
+48 AQAGPSAGDWLTF
-61 AILAGCAAIAQFFL
+61 AILAGSAGVAQFFL

-102 VALMALVQ
+102 VALIALVQ
-110 HLPHGLKQRYPWYIQ
+110 HLPHGLQQRYPWYIQ
-125 TFNVA
+125 TFNVC
-130 NYGLAALSAWSA
+130 NYTSAALAAWGA
-142 AQGVARLGDYV
+142 AQLVGDAA
-153 PVGHELRFAAG
+153 PGNSELRFALAG
-164 GLAASASWILVN
+164 AAASIVWILVN
-176 HFLLATMLR
+176 HLLLAMMLR
-185 LARAKSYRESGLFAL
+185 LARGKSFRESGLL
-200 KAMAMDLVVAA
+200 SPKTIAMDLVVAA

-225 LIPAVV
+225 LVPAVI

-240 LSILALLRDSEER
+240 LSILAMLRDSEER

-267 LDLDGKVMTSNR
+267 LDLEGRVVTSNR

-284 LGYTKAELDG
+284 LGYSKDELA
-294 MSAAELTHPDDRRR
+294 SLTAAELTHPEDRTR
-308 ELELFAELA
+308 ELELFGELA
-317 EGKREEYRLEKR
+317 EGRREEYRLEKR

-335 DIVWGHHTVS
+335 EVVWGHHTVS

-357 IAMLEDITPRKE
+357 IAMLEDITPRKQ

-378 TQLRQAQKMEAVGQ
+378 SQLRQAQKMEAVGQ

-410 YSEFALNRLGSEN
+410 YSEFALNRLGDGHDVL
-423 ASIRKDI
+423 RKDI

-487 FGPTLG
+487 FGRALG

-518 DGGKL
+518 EGGKL
-523 TIETCNV
+523 TIETSNV
-530 DVDEEY
+530 DMDEEL
-536 SAAHEGLSPGRYVML
+536 SETHEGLAPGRYVML
-551 AVHDTGHGIDAQ
+551 AVRDTGHGIDAV

-600 VVESEPGQGAA
+600 AVESEPGRGAA

-622 ADEIERVVQI
+622 VEEVERIVIE
-632 AEERPRGSETVLL
+632 EERPRGSETVLL
-645 VEDEDVVRNLVR
+645 VEDEEVVRNLVR
-657 EILEGNGYTVL
+657 EILEGNGYSVI
-668 EARNGAEALEIGRR
+668 EARNGAEALDLGRNF
-682 YAHSIHLLVTDVVM
+682 AAPIHLLVTDVVM
-696 PKMSGRELA
+696 PKMSGKELA
-705 EHLVTIHRETRVLY
+705 ERLVTIHRETRVLY
-719 MSGYTDGAIGQHGV
+719 MSGYTDGAIGHHGV
-733 LDPETELLQ
+733 LDPHTELLQ

-761 AATVAA
+761 PATVAA

>member
-1 MERALDT
+1 MGLALDNRVSTGERGERAP
-8 RVSSAESE
+8 
-16 DRAAE
+16 E
-21 ANGFPRAAQVYLL
+21 ANGFPRAAQLYLL
-34 VVALGAAVATSMAF
+34 CLSLATALATGIAFLKGAPSTGEVATFVILAACAAVAQS
-48 AHGSPGSGDLITF
+48 
-61 AILAGCAAIAQFFL
+61 FL

-102 VALMALVQ
+102 VVLMAVVQ

-125 TFNVA
+125 TFNIA
-130 NYGLAALSAWSA
+130 NYGFAALAAWGA
-142 AQGVARLGDYV
+142 AQLVHGAPLGNT
-153 PVGHELRFAAG
+153 ELRFALTGA
-164 GLAASASWILVN
+164 AASVVWILVN
-176 HFLLATMLR
+176 HSALATMLR
-185 LARAKSYRESGLFAL
+185 LARGTSYRETGLFSV
-200 KAMAMDLVVAA
+200 KTMAMDMVVAS
-211 LGVALASFWRSNPW
+211 LGVALASFWRTNPW
-225 LIPAVV
+225 LTPAVI

-240 LSILALLRDSEER
+240 LSILSLLRDSEER
-253 FRAMFDSAAIGTGV
+253 FRAMFESAAIGTGV
-267 LDLDGKVMTSNR
+267 LDLEGRIVTSNR

-284 LGYTKAELDG
+284 LGFTKEELE
-294 MSAAELTHPDDRRR
+294 SQTAADLTHPDDRAH
-308 ELELFAELA
+308 ELQLFGELA

-335 DIVWGHHTVS
+335 DVVWGHHTVS
-345 LVRDAFTKPKFA
+345 LVRDGFSRPKFA
-357 IAMLEDITPRKE
+357 IAMLEDITPRRK
-369 AEEERLRLE
+369 AEEERIRLE
-378 TQLRQAQKMEAVGQ
+378 SQLRQAQKMEAVGQ

-410 YSEFALNRLGSEN
+410 YSEFALNRLGDDDS
-423 ASIRKDI
+423 SIRKDI

-464 DVVSEVD
+464 DVVGEVD

-487 FGPTLG
+487 FGRGLG

-501 IEQVLVNLVVNA
+501 VEQVLVNLVVNA
-513 RDAMP
+513 RDAMY
-518 DGGKL
+518 DGGTL
-523 TIETCNV
+523 TIETTNV

-536 SAAHEGLSPGRYVML
+536 ADAHEGMSPGRYVML
-551 AVHDTGHGIDAQ
+551 AVHDTGHGIDSA

-586 ATVYGIVKQSGGYV
+586 ATVYGIVKQSGGYI
-600 VVESEPGQGAA
+600 VVESEPGNGAV

-622 ADEIERVVQI
+622 MDEIERVVRI
-632 AEERPRGSETVLL
+632 DEERPQGSETVLL
-645 VEDEDVVRNLVR
+645 VEDEEVVRNLVR
-657 EILEGNGYTVL
+657 EILEGNGYTVI
-668 EARNGAEALEIGRR
+668 EARNGAEALELGRGFP
-682 YAHSIHLLVTDVVM
+682 AAIELLVTDVVM

-705 EHLVTIHRETRVLY
+705 ERLVTIHPETRVLY

-733 LDPETELLQ
+733 LDPHTELLQ

-747 DALAQKVRKVLDAP
+747 DELAQKVRKVLDAP
-761 AATVAA
+761 PATVAA

>member
-1 MERALDT
+1 MDEALDT
-8 RVSSAESE
+8 RVSSDE
-16 DRAAE
+16 
-21 ANGFPRAAQVYLL
+21 FPRRGLAYLL
-34 VVALGAAVATSMAF
+34 GVVVITLLAAAPFFADGLPGTEDLLAF
-48 AHGSPGSGDLITF
+48 AV
-61 AILAGCAAIAQFFL
+61 LAGCAAIAQFFL

-130 NYGLAALSAWSA
+130 NYSVAALAAWGA
-142 AQGVARLGDYV
+142 AHL
-153 PVGHELRFAAG
+153 VGGGSSELRFALT
-164 GLAASASWILVN
+164 GLAASLTWIFVN

-185 LARAKSYRESGLFAL
+185 LARGTSYRESGLFTA
-200 KAMAMDLVVAA
+200 KTIAMDLVVAS
-211 LGVALASFWRSNPW
+211 LGVALAAFWRSNPW
-225 LIPAVV
+225 LIPAVI

-240 LSILALLRDSEER
+240 LSILAQLRDSEER

-267 LDLDGKVMTSNR
+267 LDLRGCVVTSNP

-284 LGYTKAELDG
+284 LGYDKDELAG
-294 MSAAELTHPDDRRR
+294 MSAAELTHPNDRER
-308 ELELFAELA
+308 ESELFDELA
-317 EGKREEYRLEKR
+317 QGKREEYRLEKR
-329 CLAKGG
+329 VLAKNGE
-335 DIVWGHHTVS
+335 IMWAHHTVS

-357 IAMLEDITPRKE
+357 IAMLEDITPRKQ
-369 AEEERLRLE
+369 AEDERIRLE
-378 TQLRQAQKMEAVGQ
+378 SQLRQAQKMEAVGQ

-410 YSEFALNRLGSEN
+410 YSEFALNRLGDGDPGL
-423 ASIRKDI
+423 RKDI

-480 DIEVVTV
+480 DIEVVTI
-487 FGPTLG
+487 FGRALG

-523 TIETCNV
+523 TIETSNV
-530 DVDEEY
+530 DVDGQLA
-536 SAAHEGLSPGRYVML
+536 AAHAGLLPGRYVML
-551 AVHDTGHGIDAQ
+551 AVHDTGHGIDAE

-600 VVESEPGQGAA
+600 IVESEPGKGAA
-611 FKVFLHRLEAG
+611 FKVFLNRLEAG
-622 ADEIERVVQI
+622 VEEAEHIVRIDEEQ
-632 AEERPRGSETVLL
+632 PRGSETVLL
-645 VEDEDVVRNLVR
+645 VEDEEVVRNLVR

-668 EARNGAEALEIGRR
+668 EARNGAEALELGRQFT
-682 YAHSIHLLVTDVVM
+682 SPIHLLVTDVVM

-705 EHLVTIHRETRVLY
+705 ERLVTIHRETRVLY

-733 LDPETELLQ
+733 LDPHTELLQ

-761 AATVAA
+761 PATVAA